1 MGCPSE
7 AKTVLLYALFE
18 LEIFHCGFNHRGII
32 NITSFIGIRVNV
44 ENIYKILNYRP
55 MDLFHW

>member
-44 ENIYKILNYRP
+44 ENIYK